1 MPVRAA
7 VRWLGYWRGYWK
19 TRGETSR
26 EREERDGEKNFAS
39 NIYIYILHVHVYIHA
54 YIVRCYLH
62 GTVFTTIV
70 AIGVGPRDASYAETK
85 LACLFT
91 YGWLHAFAHTV
102 TRAIFKF
109 LPRTHWEYNIC
120 GWNGTT
126 RERGRGRGRGGG
138 GRNIVEIKSRPDA
151 SPSARFFEDLATYI
165 SNPSKFNVPK
175 MRSELLNLVNANI
188 PPLWMKNC
196 IRRFRNRFI
205 FGEFIAAVGSGFW
218 RRFFRGFVNLFMKGI
233 LIWIFLG

>member
-1 MPVRAA
+1 MPA
-7 VRWLGYWRGYWK
+7 
-19 TRGETSR
+19 
-26 EREERDGEKNFAS
+26 
-39 NIYIYILHVHVYIHA
+39 IYIYILYVHVYIHA

-165 SNPSKFNVPK
+165 LNPSKFNVPK

-188 PPLWMKNC
+188 PPL
-196 IRRFRNRFI
+196 
-205 FGEFIAAVGSGFW
+205 
-218 RRFFRGFVNLFMKGI
+218 
-233 LIWIFLG
+233 

>member
-7 VRWLGYWRGYWK
+7 VRWLGYWRGIEK
-19 TRGETSR
+19 RGEKRAGKGKKET
-26 EREERDGEKNFAS
+26 EKKTLPA
-39 NIYIYILHVHVYIHA
+39 IYIYIHIHIHA

-70 AIGVGPRDASYAETK
+70 AIGVGPRDASYVETK

-91 YGWLHAFAHTV
+91 YGWLHALAHTV

-109 LPRTHWEYNIC
+109 LPRMHWEYNIC

-126 RERGRGRGRGGG
+126 RGRRR

-151 SPSARFFEDLATYI
+151 SPSTRFFEDLATYI

-175 MRSELLNLVNANI
+175 MTLKTLS
-188 PPLWMKNC
+188 M
-196 IRRFRNRFI
+196 
-205 FGEFIAAVGSGFW
+205 
-218 RRFFRGFVNLFMKGI
+218 
-233 LIWIFLG
+233 

>member
-1 MPVRAA
+1 MYIRANMNIHA
-7 VRWLGYWRGYWK
+7 L
-19 TRGETSR
+19 TRGMR
-26 EREERDGEKNFAS
+26 NDEKVVGLRTCFFS
-39 NIYIYILHVHVYIHA
+39 SEYIYTYIHIHA

-91 YGWLHAFAHTV
+91 YGWLHALAHTV

-126 RERGRGRGRGGG
+126 RGRRR

-151 SPSARFFEDLATYI
+151 SPSTRFFEDLATYI

-175 MRSELLNLVNANI
+175 MTLKTLS
-188 PPLWMKNC
+188 M
-196 IRRFRNRFI
+196 
-205 FGEFIAAVGSGFW
+205 
-218 RRFFRGFVNLFMKGI
+218 
-233 LIWIFLG
+233 

>member
-1 MPVRAA
+1 MIQSKSIRNPIYRDASSRGSA
-7 VRWLGYWRGYWK
+7 VARLLTGVLKNEGRNEQGK
-19 TRGETSR
+19 GRKR
-26 EREERDGEKNFAS
+26 RRKNFAS
-39 NIYIYILHVHVYIHA
+39 NIYILYVHVYIHA

-126 RERGRGRGRGGG
+126 RERKR
-138 GRNIVEIKSRPDA
+138 
-151 SPSARFFEDLATYI
+151 
-165 SNPSKFNVPK
+165 
-175 MRSELLNLVNANI
+175 
-188 PPLWMKNC
+188 
-196 IRRFRNRFI
+196 
-205 FGEFIAAVGSGFW
+205 W
-218 RRFFRGFVNLFMKGI
+218 RREKYRGNKIATRCFALRQIFRGFGYIYFEPFKIQRPENALRTFEPCQREYSASLNEKLYQTFSKPI
-233 LIWIFLG
+233 YFWWIHSGGGKWVLKKVFSRIR